1 MDYFT
6 QIPAVAY
13 PSIENSGASNVV
25 LTNIL
30 TRSAFIQEIMENAAL
45 FYEYQVKDGETAEI
59 IADKLYGSVGRAW
72 IVLLFNNIQNAFY
85 DFPLVQEQLNALI
98 ESKYDM
104 SLATAQST
112 IHHYEERVTRTI
124 LFNGVV
130 QSEEENTYIISSLVQ
145 DDTTGVAVSR
155 TINESPLPSI
165 PDTCLDG
172 STATATFADGI
183 TVVTSTKYCNV
194 TNYTYEFEENEKRRS
209 IRLLDVQY
217 VVNVENEF
225 RRLMRNGN

>member
-13 PSIENSGASNVV
+13 PSIEANGASNIV

-30 TRSAFIQEIMENAAL
+30 TRSGFIREIMENAAL

-72 IVLLFNNIQNAFY
+72 IVLLFNNLSNAFY
-85 DFPLVQEQLNALI
+85 DFPLVQDELNTLV
-98 ESKYDM
+98 EGKYGT
-104 SLATAQST
+104 SLAVAQST
-112 IHHYEERVTRTI
+112 IHHYEERITRTI
-124 LFNGVV
+124 LFNGVIQTQEESVYTISPYV
-130 QSEEENTYIISSLVQ
+130 QNGFTGTISL
-145 DDTTGVAVSR
+145 R
-155 TINESPLPSI
+155 PILPSV
-165 PDTCLDG
+165 PDSCLDG
-172 STATATFADGI
+172 ASSTDTFANGI
-183 TVVTSTKYCNV
+183 TVVTATKYCNV

-209 IRLLDVQY
+209 IRLLDARY